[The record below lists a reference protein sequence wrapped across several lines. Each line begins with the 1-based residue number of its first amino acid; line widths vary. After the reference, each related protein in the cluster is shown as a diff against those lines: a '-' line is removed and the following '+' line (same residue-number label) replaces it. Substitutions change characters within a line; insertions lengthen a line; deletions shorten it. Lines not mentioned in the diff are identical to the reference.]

1 MASNLVAGGQSW
13 VLRFMM
19 DRASLVSLNCR
30 ELKLVPERAQST
42 KGARFDLPI
51 VETLLQPEKCTS
63 TGI

>member
-13 VLRFMM
+13 VLRLMM

-30 ELKLVPERAQST
+30 ELKLVPDRAQST

-51 VETLLQPEKCTS
+51 VETLL
-63 TGI
+63 